1 MIWVRKYSWWRRCSV
16 LRHIRDSS
24 LVQTLSHVRLFATPW
39 TSACQASLSITNSLT
54 LLKTHVYWISDAIQP
69 PHPLL
74 SPSLPA
80 FNLSQHQ
87 SFPMSQFFP
96 SDGQS
101 IGVSASA
108 FVLPMNIQD
117 WFPLGCWLD
126 PKLVGSSCNPRDSRE
141 SSPVQKHQ
149 FFSTQ
154 LSLYSNFHIHTWLL
168 EKP

>member
-1 MIWVRKYSWWRRCSV
+1 MEKQRRRKKGLHILVEGDYFWEDHGKIYTITRPLNEMTVECDLGEKIYLMKKISV

-87 SFPMSQFFP
+87 SLFQW
-96 SDGQS
+96 
-101 IGVSASA
+101 VSSSHQMAK
-108 FVLPMNIQD
+108 VLE
-117 WFPLGCWLD
+117 F
-126 PKLVGSSCNPRDSRE
+126 
-141 SSPVQKHQ
+141 
-149 FFSTQ
+149 Q
-154 LSLYSNFHIHTWLL
+154 LQHLSFQWIFRTDFL
-168 EKP
+168 